1 MSHIFPR
8 HTKQLPPVAV
18 RGEGCYLYDDTGKQY
33 LDASGGAAVSC
44 LGHGDKEIIE
54 AV

>member
-18 RGEGCYLYDDTGKQY
+18 RGEGVTSMMPA
-33 LDASGGAAVSC
+33 ASNIWMPRAVRLC
-44 LGHGDKEIIE
+44 RVLGMVTE
-54 AV
+54 

>member
-18 RGEGCYLYDDTGKQY
+18 RGEGPA
-33 LDASGGAAVSC
+33 ASNISMPRAVRLC
-44 LGHGDKEIIE
+44 RVFAMVTE
-54 AV
+54 